1 MSNFSCGSNE
11 QANASASRPSPSPP
25 RLRRLPRQWEGQPR
39 PHCRHCLM
47 SSVRTQ
53 LFATSK
59 TQLNESFFPHSLPVR
74 LHDPLWMVRRVP
86 LPPNRSV
93 VAPSSVV
100 SLCPSLT
107 DRLNQGSLL
116 PPLVSHIFCNAMG
129 LPQPLSAIDRH
140 PSKAL
145 DILAVYVLGIIGF
158 TLAMVKGW

>member
-1 MSNFSCGSNE
+1 MLRLHGPAHLHHAYDVFLANGRDSRALTVATVSCRS
-11 QANASASRPSPSPP
+11 SA
-25 RLRRLPRQWEGQPR
+25 LN
-39 PHCRHCLM
+39 
-47 SSVRTQ
+47 SS
-53 LFATSK
+53 LLSK

-93 VAPSSVV
+93 VASSSVV